1 MRLFIAIE
9 LESNIKNTLLE
20 IQSSMKRS
28 GMTGNYTTIDNTHIT
43 LAFIGEYSNPEH
55 VLEVMKGVSFSPFTI
70 TLDGFVSFGALWWA
84 GLAKSDD
91 LSSFVKK
98 LRHALSDAEIPFDK
112 KKFSP
117 HITLVRK
124 SVCRKGLPKVNVP
137 HKSMT
142 VKKISLYRSDRGK
155 NGMIYTELGALTD

>member
-1 MRLFIAIE
+1 MRLFIGISPTEEIRKGLVEAQ
-9 LESNIKNTLLE
+9 ESL
-20 IQSSMKRS
+20 QHH
-28 GMTGNYTTIDNTHIT
+28 GVTGTYLSPENLHMT

-70 TLDGFVSFGALWWA
+70 TLDGFGSFGDLWWA

-91 LSSFVKK
+91 LSSFVKR